1 METIRKNKMGT
12 EPILK
17 LIIKM
22 SLPAMFSM
30 LVQALYNI
38 VDSIFV
44 AQISEEALTAVS
56 LVFPIQVLLTAVAI
70 GTGIGVNSLI
80 SRRLGEGKQNEANNA
95 AKHGIIL
102 GVISWIPFL
111 LFGLFFTRMFFETFT
126 SNQNIVDMGVK
137 YTSCVSIFSFGVLV
151 QCIIEKIL
159 QATGNMIYP
168 MTFQIIGAVTNT
180 ILDPILIFGLFGFPK
195 LGILGAAIATV
206 IAQIFAMLYSVYILI
221 KKDHE
226 IDVHFKNFKLNYSII
241 KNIYAVGL
249 PSIILQS
256 ISALMVITM
265 NNILIA
271 FSEAAVSV
279 MGIYFK
285 LQSFIFMPVFGL
297 TNGILP
303 LMGYNFGAGNRKR
316 LIYIIKVS
324 CIISATIMLLGMLLF
339 MFFSKNLLMIFNSS
353 DEIINIGKNA
363 LKIISLSFLPAS
375 VGIVI
380 STFFQATNHGV
391 DSLIMSFLRQLIG
404 IIPVAYFLS
413 GFGLDYVWLAFPI
426 SEIISIFAAILMFV
440 NIYKKQIRNL
450 SPIDT

>member
-285 LQSFIFMPVFGL
+285 LQSFIF
-297 TNGILP
+297 
-303 LMGYNFGAGNRKR
+303 
-316 LIYIIKVS
+316 
-324 CIISATIMLLGMLLF
+324 
-339 MFFSKNLLMIFNSS
+339 
-353 DEIINIGKNA
+353 
-363 LKIISLSFLPAS
+363 
-375 VGIVI
+375 
-380 STFFQATNHGV
+380 
-391 DSLIMSFLRQLIG
+391 
-404 IIPVAYFLS
+404 
-413 GFGLDYVWLAFPI
+413 LD
-426 SEIISIFAAILMFV
+426 
-440 NIYKKQIRNL
+440 
-450 SPIDT
+450 